1 MAEKIAKIKNVS
13 RADFSLNLSYVT
25 KDRVLLLKPDVA
37 VPVTHDEYSYLVSQC
52 PGAFEKG
59 FLKVIDA
66 DKTIVDEVIE
76 SENVMTEEE
85 IDALMELTPAKLKTK
100 LKGFTSQALVKDIRR
115 RAVELNKSDRF
126 ITEIDT
132 KLADL
137 SEGSILL

>member
-1 MAEKIAKIKNVS
+1 MAEKVAKIKNIS

-37 VPVTHDEYSYLVSQC
+37 VPVNHDEYSYLISQC

-66 DKTIVDEVIE
+66 DEKIVDEVIE
-76 SENVMTEEE
+76 SGNEMTDED
-85 IDALMELTPAKLKTK
+85 IDALMELTPAKFKNKIKTI
-100 LKGFTSQALVKDIRR
+100 TSQTLVKDIRR

-126 ITEIDT
+126 ISEIDA
-132 KLADL
+132 KLAEL